1 MAQQSMYLHLCVTNI
16 QFNELKLLEDEIVRV
31 LGFWNNKGGTGK
43 TSLAFQSICAFAA
56 QDTDRRVL
64 VVDICPQANLSELL
78 LGGQENRGGTNLL
91 TLHGQPGR
99 RSIGGYFQSRLPKP
113 FDKSSLSPH
122 GYLSNPW
129 EFNDAI
135 PRNIRLV
142 AGDPLLELQANA
154 VSTLAN
160 TQIPG
165 TDSWSSVASWLRDLL
180 DACEEEFECCFVD
193 MNPSFSMYTQIA
205 LAACERLVLP
215 VTADD
220 SSRRGIQNAMSL
232 IYGLKLPSDVYAQ
245 HNFHSRMEAAK
256 LALPQIHLVAKNR
269 LTQYINTAKSYS
281 AVLSGITSDLA
292 GIVKDSPKNFTFSSV
307 DDGLFEVKDFQ
318 TSGVVAF
325 ARGTPFVTMHSG
337 TLSVAGQRVKVSAE
351 QLKQNRDVIER
362 LATRLWSQ

>member
-1 MAQQSMYLHLCVTNI
+1 MRI
-16 QFNELKLLEDEIVRV
+16 

-43 TSLAFQSICAFAA
+43 TSLAFQSVCAFAMQHA
-56 QDTDRRVL
+56 NRRVL
-64 VVDICPQANLSELL
+64 VIDVCPQANLSELL
-78 LGGQENRGGTNLL
+78 LGGQENNGGTKLL
-91 TLHGQPGR
+91 TLHGRAGR
-99 RSIGGYFQSRLPKP
+99 CSIGGYFQSRLPKP
-113 FDKSSLSPH
+113 YDNSSIRPR
-122 GYLSNPW
+122 GYISRPK
-129 EFNDAI
+129 EFNDTI
-135 PRNIRLV
+135 PPNMSLV

-165 TDSWSSVASWLRDLL
+165 TNSWSSVVSWLRDFLE
-180 DACEEEFECCFVD
+180 ACEDEFDYCFVD

-245 HNFHSRMEAAK
+245 HNFHSRMQEAR
-256 LALPQIHLVAKNR
+256 LILPKVHMVAKNR

-292 GIVKDSPKNFTFSSV
+292 GIVKDSPSNFTFTSV
-307 DDGLFEVKDFQ
+307 DKGLVEIRDFQ

-325 ARGTPFVTMHSG
+325 ARGTPFATMSSG
-337 TLSVAGQRVKVSAE
+337 TLSVAGQRVKVNAE
-351 QLKQNRDVIER
+351 QLDQNRQAVEQLASR
-362 LATRLWSQ
+362 LWAEAATGRRTARQQHPAAGATRRR